1 MLHKHQWLWSVL
13 LVSLSLRAQQA
24 TTGVPAIQRTPKTAY
39 YIDPTILDTGLVLPA
54 PSGADSPESKDE
66 LAELHRIEQSR
77 TPEQVSRAKADDAEE
92 DIFAFKG
99 VFGPG
104 FNAESLPITAA
115 LGEHI
120 KNEQSVVGGQL
131 KREFQRPRPYQ
142 SDTTLHPV
150 CPMKEAHD
158 SYPSGHAMTGYLEA
172 FTLIEIAPEMRTAIL
187 QRADEFARSRMICG
201 VHYSSDIEA
210 SRKVAY
216 LVFGYILATPRFQK
230 DLALSRQEMRD
241 KLNLVGNK
249 SVSSK

>member
-1 MLHKHQWLWSVL
+1 
-13 LVSLSLRAQQA
+13 
-24 TTGVPAIQRTPKTAY
+24 
-39 YIDPTILDTGLVLPA
+39 
-54 PSGADSPESKDE
+54 
-66 LAELHRIEQSR
+66 
-77 TPEQVSRAKADDAEE
+77 
-92 DIFAFKG
+92 
-99 VFGPG
+99 
-104 FNAESLPITAA
+104 
-115 LGEHI
+115 
-120 KNEQSVVGGQL
+120 
-131 KREFQRPRPYQ
+131 
-142 SDTTLHPV
+142 
-150 CPMKEAHD
+150 MKEAHD